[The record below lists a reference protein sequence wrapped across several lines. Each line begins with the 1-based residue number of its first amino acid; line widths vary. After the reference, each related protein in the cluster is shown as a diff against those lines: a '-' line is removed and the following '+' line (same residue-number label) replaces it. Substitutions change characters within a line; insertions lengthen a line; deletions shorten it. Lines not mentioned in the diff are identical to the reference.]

1 MNTIREDVKTM
12 IESIPMQVVPNA
24 GDYYGSDGLLRC
36 GDCGKP
42 KELRIKIFGID
53 KTVHCMCECEIRE
66 DAETRA
72 RLEQEEQMLY
82 IKRLRTNGLQDR
94 LLQKCR
100 FDDSEYS
107 RALSIARKYAENW
120 NSRAADNAGLLF
132 WGPVGTGKSFIAA
145 CIANALIEK
154 SVPVLMTSFPKIMNS
169 MGSIFS
175 ADRQKYLSSFQKYH
189 LLIIDDLG
197 VERSTEYTQEMVYQ
211 LIDERYKTELPLII
225 TTNKTWD
232 EIKNPKNVGDARIF
246 SRIREMCVPVFVG
259 GDDKRE
265 SKAEAKLRR
274 LKEIIE

>member
-66 DAETRA
+66 DEETRT

-100 FDDSEYS
+100 FDDAEYS
-107 RALSIARKYAENW
+107 RALSIARNYAEIW

-132 WGPVGTGKSFIAA
+132 W
-145 CIANALIEK
+145 
-154 SVPVLMTSFPKIMNS
+154 
-169 MGSIFS
+169 FS
-175 ADRQKYLSSFQKYH
+175 NLHQFLYFYICSLLDKHYH
-189 LLIIDDLG
+189 
-197 VERSTEYTQEMVYQ
+197 
-211 LIDERYKTELPLII
+211 
-225 TTNKTWD
+225 
-232 EIKNPKNVGDARIF
+232 
-246 SRIREMCVPVFVG
+246 
-259 GDDKRE
+259 
-265 SKAEAKLRR
+265 
-274 LKEIIE
+274 